1 MIVQNFYEVAF
12 TNEIPDYGQAATGSI
27 LMAVVIAV
35 FAFIQLWLTR
45 RQSEL

>member
-1 MIVQNFYEVAF
+1 M
-12 TNEIPDYGQAATGSI
+12 AATGSV

-35 FAFIQLWLTR
+35 FTFIQLWLTR

>member
-12 TNEIPDYGQAATGSI
+12 TNTIPDYGQAAAGSV

-35 FAFIQLWLTR
+35 FTFFQLWVTR